1 MAFAL
6 STSLVLHGL
15 RDFATEDLLQNRDK
29 SLSLPSLVQEAYK
42 DHKGGDSAVEIGE
55 FTSDLD
61 VLRKALWGGDALK
74 LTLRII
80 YRVMTKNAGRKKTL
94 VYFYLPRSAL
104 YLWRILR
111 FIGVNAILLTQD
123 QGVIERG
130 EIIRNWNNS
139 KDGAQVLIATYA
151 LQLAGVNAHDQCCTV
166 IMPEASFNIASD

>member
-15 RDFATEDLLQNRDK
+15 RGFATKYLMQNRDK

-42 DHKGGDSAVEIGE
+42 DHKGGDPAVEIGE

-111 FIGVNAILLTQD
+111 FIGVNAIILTQD
-123 QGVIERG
+123 QDAIVRG

-139 KDGAQVLIATYA
+139 KDGALKSSSRHMPCSWQV
-151 LQLAGVNAHDQCCTV
+151 
-166 IMPEASFNIASD
+166 